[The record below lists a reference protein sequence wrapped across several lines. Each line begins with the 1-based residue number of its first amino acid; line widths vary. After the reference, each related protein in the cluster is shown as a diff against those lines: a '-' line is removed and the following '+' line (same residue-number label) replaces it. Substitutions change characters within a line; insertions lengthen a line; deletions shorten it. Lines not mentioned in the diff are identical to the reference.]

1 MTAVAIAPG
10 PEDRRDEPRVSLVVP
25 IYNEQEVLP
34 LLLERLRG
42 LLDGCAAGSEAILVN
57 DGSSDGSWPLIVAA
71 ARADPRFRGLDFSRN
86 FGHPAAITAGLDH
99 ASGDAIVVMDADLQ
113 DPPELVPK
121 LVALYREGWDVVHAR
136 RSARQ
141 GETAFKKLTATAYYK
156 VMALLA
162 DRPPT
167 PEVGEFR
174 LMARPVVEALCGM
187 RERHRLVRGLV
198 SWLGFR
204 QATVDFERPGRAA
217 GSTKFPF
224 WRMFRLSWDGL
235 TAFSVAPLRLSFA
248 LGLLALVV
256 AIPAA
261 GVLLLGPGGGA
272 GAAAAL
278 LCGQLL
284 LAGTTLVCLGL
295 LGDYVGRIYDEV
307 RGRPLYVVRQRLG
320 LEPPR
325 R

>member
-1 MTAVAIAPG
+1 MSAPL
-10 PEDRRDEPRVSLVVP
+10 PEDARGEPKLSLVVP
-25 IYNEQEVLP
+25 ICNEQEVLP
-34 LLLERLRG
+34 LLVERLRG
-42 LLDGCAAGSEAILVN
+42 VMDGCAAGCEAILVN
-57 DGSSDGSWPLIVAA
+57 DGSVDGSWGLIAA
-71 ARADPRFRGLDFSRN
+71 ATRVDPRFKALDFSRN

-121 LVALYREGWDVVHAR
+121 MVALYREGWDVVHAR

-141 GETAFKKLTATAYYK
+141 GETAFKKLTAEGFYK
-156 VMALLA
+156 VMGLLA

-167 PEVGEFR
+167 PNVGEFR
-174 LMARPVVEALCGM
+174 LISRAVVDALGGM

-204 QATVDFERPGRAA
+204 QTTLDFERPGRAA
-217 GSTKFPF
+217 GETKFPF
-224 WRMFRLSWDGL
+224 RRMFRLSWDAL
-235 TAFSVAPLRLSFA
+235 TAFSVAPLRLA
-248 LGLLALVV
+248 LVLGVLALLL
-256 AIPAA
+256 AIPASA
-261 GVLLLGPGGGA
+261 ALLLVALAGDA
-272 GAAAAL
+272 GAWGWPAL
-278 LCGQLL
+278 LCGQML
-284 LAGTTLVCLGL
+284 LAGATLVCLGL

-320 LEPPR
+320 LAAPAR